1 MSCDDPVV
9 AAPPSDWPDTI
20 SLNGPTGTLDL
31 VWDGR
36 PAVLSHRALR
46 RSCRCSVC
54 ENMRRATD
62 AVLPVP
68 ADVKLLK
75 IEPVG
80 PAAVHLVF
88 SDGHARGIYPWTYLK
103 QMAFGLA
110 TAELPDSLTKG
121 WRDE

>member
-1 MSCDDPVV
+1 MSCDDAV
-9 AAPPSDWPDTI
+9 AAPPSAWPDTI
-20 SLNGPTGTLDL
+20 SLNGPAGTLDL

-54 ENMRRATD
+54 ENTRRATD

-68 ADVKLLK
+68 ADVRLLK

-103 QMAFGLA
+103 QMAFGPA
-110 TAELPDSLTKG
+110 TDGLPDSLTKG

>member
-1 MSCDDPVV
+1 MSCDDAVA
-9 AAPPSDWPDTI
+9 AAPPSAWPDTI
-20 SLNGPTGTLDL
+20 SLNGATATLDL

-54 ENMRRATD
+54 ENMRRATN

-103 QMAFGLA
+103 QMAFGPA
-110 TAELPDSLTKG
+110 TGGLPDSLTKG